1 MTQLRIRVFGRVD
14 VVVDGRPLQIA
25 RQEATVLAVLVAAGG
40 PVRRDQLVDAVWADG
55 DAPRGDG
62 LSPVVARLRKRLSA
76 GELDIA
82 YNRDRRTYE
91 LTGPLGERASS
102 LVDAVRFGHFVTE
115 GDQLAAAARDA
126 DALEAYRAAS
136 AEWTDAP
143 FALRGDDVPEPCL
156 RLAAALERQRADLVT
171 HLAEVGLRLGRYD
184 VLADAPLSDADETAD
199 GVWLTRFLGTLEESG
214 AAAEA
219 LIDGRRATDRYD
231 DAATRAFD
239 LLSLHEFGFDV
250 HRPLRVAPRPRDP
263 GTPARLVGR
272 EAETAALT
280 ALLEPIAG
288 KRPAALTIAG
298 VGGVG
303 KTRLVEELGR
313 LADRQG
319 TAVVTAT
326 CYASGDLQ
334 PWRLVAGA
342 LWARIRRDPSTGPS
356 PLDRGTLV
364 DFLSAVAGHARNQ
377 FDSERSPRQLT
388 SVLCSL
394 LWRTARPGGLIVVFD
409 NADLLSA
416 RALELLDD
424 VRAAVGDVGVGFVLS
439 GRDEGPWREWP
450 RSDRRGALIALRP
463 AVLGADGVREWLTE
477 ALAREPTEDEILAA
491 YRSTGGLP
499 VRLGDLAAVP
509 APTPAPV
516 ETVDR
521 RTAPL
526 SPWLAAAAITCI
538 NEEIDFGL
546 VAEMLGLAPREADR
560 EQAAAVASRAIEG
573 HGRVRFRHA
582 LWREE
587 VLAGLEQ
594 DPALARRLH
603 RRAFEVLDA
612 RIKSARVLD
621 QALSVR
627 LANHARAAAVELT
640 DEQVAIACL
649 AAAQAEQHTFAPKA
663 AMVWAEEGLRL
674 RCSPPTRFALLVVL
688 GDARNDT
695 GYMDEA
701 GRDYLAAYDVAGG
714 LPRLRAVAAV
724 KMARRWSDPGKID
737 VQLTQI
743 LRRCLDD
750 LVAEPDDEARA
761 LVGQLR
767 AHLAHKTAMSVEVVA
782 SDGVSGAA
790 LAETA
795 LAELSPSWDP
805 VIQCEILTECRWGLY
820 DTHPPSELVT
830 LAGRLYETSL
840 RAQSPHFRSEGLVA
854 LAIDRLRLGRLGET
868 LAAVD
873 EYRQHVQLNR
883 SPLNLWQLGVL
894 ETLLDLWRGKFDAAE
909 ARILGEQART
919 VQELESTQ
927 TLPVSTLR
935 QTWMGQLFWL
945 RHEQGR
951 MEELFD
957 LGLADQIEQH
967 GFFPIWQAALIL
979 AHAETGRHAAAA
991 DLLTAFVDETAGL
1004 ETLPPHGWASPTLG
1018 VLADSCALLLDSPV
1032 AGPEL
1037 TALGARLGALLRPHF
1052 DEVLLAGWPTVLT
1065 GPAARYTGILSLA
1078 AGRPDEALSQL
1089 GAASRLVSAA
1099 APSLARVRLDQ
1110 ARAHLLRDG
1119 PGDRDEAAGLLR
1131 KVLASAE
1138 RLGMAEVSA
1147 RAQVLADQVS

>member
-1 MTQLRIRVFGRVD
+1 MTDLRIRVFGRVD

-25 RQEATVLAVLVAAGG
+25 RQEATVLAVLVAAPG

-76 GELDIA
+76 GDLDIA
-82 YNRDRRTYE
+82 FNRDRRTYQ
-91 LTGPLGERASS
+91 LTGHLGEGPSAA
-102 LVDAVRFGHFVTE
+102 VDAVRFGHFVTE
-115 GDQLAAAARDA
+115 GDHCAAAGRDA
-126 DALEAYRAAS
+126 DALDAYRAAA

-143 FALRGDDVPEPCL
+143 FALWGDDVPEPCL
-156 RLAAALERQRADLVT
+156 RLVAALERQRADLVT

-184 VLADAPLSDADETAD
+184 VLVEAPRPAVADAMTD
-199 GVWLTRFLGTLEESG
+199 GVWLARFLTTLQESG

-219 LIDGRRATDRYD
+219 LIDARRATHGYD
-231 DAATRAFD
+231 DVATRAFD

-272 EAETAALT
+272 DAETAAL
-280 ALLEPIAG
+280 AAVLEPIAD
-288 KRPAALTIAG
+288 KRPVALTIVG

-334 PWRLVAGA
+334 PWRIVAGA

-364 DFLSAVAGHARNQ
+364 DFLSAVAGQ
-377 FDSERSPRQLT
+377 GGSERSPRQLT

-439 GRDEGPWREWP
+439 GRDEGAWPEWP
-450 RSDRRGALIALRP
+450 RDDRRGSLIALRP

-477 ALAREPTEDEILAA
+477 TLAREPTEDDILAA
-491 YRSTGGLP
+491 YRATGGLP
-499 VRLGDLAAVP
+499 VRLGELDAPAEP
-509 APTPAPV
+509 AP
-516 ETVDR
+516 EER
-521 RTAPL
+521 RTAP

-538 NEEIDFGL
+538 DEGIDAGL
-546 VAEMLGLAPREADR
+546 VAEMLGLSPDEADR

-640 DEQVAIACL
+640 EEQVAIACL

-663 AMVWAEEGLRL
+663 AMAWAEEGLR
-674 RCSPPTRFALLVVL
+674 RNCSPPTRFALLVAL

-695 GYMDEA
+695 GFMDEA
-701 GRDYLAAYDVAGG
+701 GRDYLAAYEVAAGR
-714 LPRLRAVAAV
+714 PRLQAVAAV
-724 KMARRWSDPGKID
+724 KLARRWSDPGKVD
-737 VQLTQI
+737 VQLTTI
-743 LRRCLDD
+743 LRTCLAD
-750 LVAEPDDEARA
+750 LAREPDSDA
-761 LVGQLR
+761 LAAQLR
-767 AHLAHKTAMSVEVVA
+767 AHLAHKTAMSIDVA
-782 SDGVSGAA
+782 TPDGQSGAA
-790 LAETA
+790 LAEVA
-795 LAELSPSWDP
+795 LASLQPSWDP
-805 VIQCEILTECRWGLY
+805 VVQCEILTECRWGLY
-820 DTHPPSELVT
+820 DTQPPSELVM

-840 RAQSPHFRSEGLVA
+840 RAQSPYFRSEGLVA
-854 LAIDRLRLGRLGET
+854 LAIDRLRLGRLGDT

-873 EYRQHVQLNR
+873 EFRQHVQLNR
-883 SPLNLWQLGVL
+883 SPLNVWQLSVL
-894 ETLLDLWRGKFDAAE
+894 QTLLDLWRGKFDAAE

-935 QTWMGQLFWL
+935 QTWMGQFFWL

-957 LGLADQIEQH
+957 LGLSDQIEEH
-967 GFFPIWQAALIL
+967 GFFGIWQAALIL
-979 AHAETGRHAAAA
+979 AHARTSRYEDAA
-991 DLLTAFVDETAGL
+991 DLLAAFVDETAGL
-1004 ETLPPHGWASPTLG
+1004 ATLPPQGWATPALG
-1018 VLADSCALLLDSPV
+1018 LLADACALLLESPV

-1037 TALGARLGALLRPHF
+1037 TALGTRLAALLRPHL
-1052 DEVLLAGWPTVLT
+1052 DEVLLAGWPTALI
-1065 GPAARYTGILSLA
+1065 GPAARFAGTLSLA
-1078 AGRPDEALSQL
+1078 AGNPDEALGQL
-1089 GAASRLVSAA
+1089 GIASRLVSAA
-1099 APSLARVRLDQ
+1099 APTLARVRLDQ

-1119 PGDRDEAAGLLR
+1119 PGDRGEAAALLR
-1131 KVLASAE
+1131 KVLVTAD

-1147 RAQVLADQVS
+1147 RAQVLTHQVS